1 MSNPNA
7 ETVFRDFDTDGVP
20 SSGKRNPKKREIRQL
35 LKGYESLLTTVGT
48 AANVFLTRADLFA
61 TLTRSANT
69 LAWVVSD
76 TTAAYNGI
84 YMKSGASG
92 SGSWSR
98 VADLPYSFIRAS
110 DEGAG
115 TANAI
120 QATTSVP
127 VSESALIIM
136 NVFEANTATPV
147 TVSFNGDAALTI
159 KSNSGEDVEVGGLT
173 AGMLLTGYIS
183 GSTFRL
189 ANDETVAARI
199 YAARDATFTARDR
212 AQDWAEKATDS
223 PVVTGQFSAKHHAT
237 KAAGSAAAALAS
249 QGAAAASQ
257 TAASVSATQAAL
269 NAIAS
274 GSTLYD
280 TEANGR
286 AASTN
291 GQVFRV
297 AVAPGVQAWRRD
309 SAGASTF
316 LGWIG
321 EVIFNDVASLLS
333 SSFSGLETGQIVRTR
348 REGYVYTVAA
358 SGASDHDVT
367 TAGSVKLYV
376 NRFADDYVTLEMFGA
391 RGDNATDDTAAFY
404 KAASK
409 GLPIR
414 LGSKTYYLPNVHT
427 QSLPANL
434 SISGAGAKL
443 SKLRGA
449 MVWPVS
455 SPNLAQNCFNV
466 VDQAVL
472 YVNGIGF
479 SNFGQV
485 FRINNSVSEIRTD
498 VVSIEISDCEFSNCY
513 MPLAVLRSFY
523 NVSINRLVLSGNH
536 VHDCETG
543 FDVFAAVSSAQVSE
557 NVIEDL
563 RRTHNA
569 GASLHQRCQGVQ
581 ILYTGGGT
589 EESELSIGDIH
600 ISNNVVRRLR
610 SELVGDSTSGH
621 GDVNAFIVSGT
632 RITIEANSVFDL
644 TSAQGINTEGIYTKG
659 RDVVIS
665 GNTLVNAGAEQGA
678 INCKRS
684 DFVRSNC
691 IVTDNTVRFTND
703 YSAAVASSG
712 SNGIRNE
719 CDSVTISGNRFIGTT
734 GIAISDAS
742 GNKEFV
748 SISGNYIEISAGLGI
763 VAASNASLYTIN
775 DNKIVGRGINLPSSE
790 VVLIRFGA
798 TLLEATPNEIS
809 LQVHGNL
816 LEFDASCTLNI
827 ARLFA
832 LIRNTKLKSASIK
845 NNVLSNRA
853 VATTKRWFNVQT
865 RTLGS
870 ADAQMELLAIEGND
884 FLPLGSNAGEM
895 LSMALTGMNG
905 TLVIANNRGF
915 VTENEAS
922 LASSSTT
929 PAISHGLTPWSG
941 ITGASGA
948 APPARCIT
956 VTPLSSLGAA
966 KYAFVSSVTNNIANL
981 TLDAA
986 PGATVTI
993 GIRAVRQREVIS
1005 A

>member
-1 MSNPNA
+1 MSIGGQRTPTI
-7 ETVFRDFDTDGVP
+7 ER
-20 SSGKRNPKKREIRQL
+20 SSLADELLANYQGNTTRLPMQKLAVQLANTPEISALGDAKQL
-35 LKGYESLLTTVGT
+35 YP
-48 AANVFLTRADLFA
+48 TRADLPA
-61 TLTRSANT
+61 
-69 LAWVVSD
+69 
-76 TTAAYNGI
+76 
-84 YMKSGASG
+84 ASG
-92 SGSWSR
+92 QNVSFSAVVFQDPDGDNNGTWTVQLVSGVKTWVWAYGLNQSQI
-98 VADLPYSFIRAS
+98 VATDVGDGS
-110 DEGAG
+110 
-115 TANAI
+115 ANAI
-120 QATTSVP
+120 KATTRQAV
-127 VSESALIIM
+127 VYEKIVIM
-136 NVFEANTATPV
+136 NVFRTNTGSPV
-147 TVSFNGDAALTI
+147 TVQFNDQTPLTV
-159 KSNSGEDVEVGGLT
+159 KT
-173 AGMLLTGYIS
+173 IS
-183 GSTFRL
+183 GL
-189 ANDETVAARI
+189 DPAAGALQGGSSFMAIASGTELRMLSDQAVSQQL
-199 YAARDATFTARDR
+199 YAARDQALLKAGEAT
-212 AQDWAEKATDS
+212 E
-223 PVVTGQFSAKHHAT
+223 
-237 KAAGSAAAALAS
+237 AAGAAAISRTNAQLSAASAAAARDVALLAS
-249 QGAAAASQ
+249 E
-257 TAASVSATQAAL
+257 TA
-269 NAIAS
+269 
-274 GSTLYD
+274 GSPLYETETL
-280 TEANGR
+280 GR
-286 AASTN
+286 AASAN

-316 LGWIG
+316 LAWIG
-321 EVIFNDVASLLS
+321 EVIFDSVTALLAST
-333 SSFSGLETGQIVRTR
+333 FNGFATGQIVRTR

-485 FRINNSVSEIRTD
+485 FRINNSVSEVRTD

-543 FDVFAAVSSAQVSE
+543 FDVFAAVSSAQVFE

-589 EESELSIGDIH
+589 EASELSIGDIH

-610 SELVGDSTSGH
+610 SELVGNSTSGH

-632 RITIEANSVFDL
+632 RITIEGNSVFDL

-691 IVTDNTVRFTND
+691 IVTDNTVRFTTD
-703 YSAAVASSG
+703 YSAAVPSSG

-763 VAASNASLYTIN
+763 VAAGNAALYAIN

-790 VVLIRFGA
+790 LVLIRFGA
-798 TLLEATPNEIS
+798 ASLETTPNEIS

-816 LEFDASCTLNI
+816 LEFDASCTLNV
-827 ARLFA
+827 ARLFT

-870 ADAQMELLAIEGND
+870 TDAQMELLAIEGND

-895 LSMALTGMNG
+895 LAMTLTGMNG
-905 TLVIANNRGF
+905 TLVIANNTGF

-986 PGATVTI
+986 PGTTVTI
-993 GIRAVRQREVIS
+993 GIRAVRQRELI
-1005 A
+1005 AA